1 MAQTTETIT
10 FAQCGHTD
18 RVQVRHN
25 SASERDRKREW
36 LADTALCPA
45 CDLAEKAETAAKS
58 DLVGSVKQIAWAER
72 IRAEMI
78 RKWETEKDR
87 PKYASSITGEIVAK
101 ALANTQA
108 SWWIDNRDLGISGV
122 LIREFRAAA
131 EKIAEEQ
138 GIDLRAAA
146 ESLR

>member
-1 MAQTTETIT
+1 
-10 FAQCGHTD
+10 
-18 RVQVRHN
+18 
-25 SASERDRKREW
+25 
-36 LADTALCPA
+36 
-45 CDLAEKAETAAKS
+45 
-58 DLVGSVKQIAWAER
+58 
-72 IRAEMI
+72 MI